1 MQPTAR
7 YWIERQ
13 PRTKGTPLP
22 LTEIA
27 STHYP
32 PGPSYRDRLHNPG
45 LLRLSTHQ
53 FLERNAKTYGDIVHY
68 KAFGR
73 HVFQFNHP
81 EMVQEVLVRDAA
93 MQHRGIVMQRA
104 KFVLG
109 EGLLTSEEPLHMR
122 QRRLIQPG
130 FHRQRIADY
139 GRTMLQFAGEMTSR
153 WPSGDSFDIHR
164 SMLELTLRITGKCLF
179 DSDVESEVKTISDS
193 VTAFMGFLPLAFLP
207 YPHLLL
213 KIPFGFPGRI
223 RKSQKK
229 LDSLIYTMIADR
241 RSSGVDH
248 GDLLSMLLASQ
259 DSEGG
264 TGGMTDRQIRDECL
278 TLLLAGHETTANGL
292 SFIFFLMAQHPDV
305 QETVFAEASAIFG
318 NAFSQPLRAAE
329 IYDRLPYSQRVV
341 SEALRMYPPVWVTA
355 RTAAVSYA
363 YRGLAIPAGSLLLVP
378 QIAIHRDARWYPEPM
393 HFNPDRFLPEAS
405 AARPRHAYFP
415 FGAGSRICIG
425 ENFAWMEAVLVLA
438 SVIRNWRLRFN
449 GPVPAELPLSAQ
461 ISLRPRD
468 GVVVSATKR

>member
-1 MQPTAR
+1 M
-7 YWIERQ
+7 IE
-13 PRTKGTPLP
+13 T
-22 LTEIA
+22 A

-32 PGPSYRDRLHNPG
+32 PGPSYRDRLRNPG
-45 LLRLSTHQ
+45 LLRLSTHE
-53 FLERNAKTYGDIVHY
+53 FLERNAKTFGDLVHY

-81 EMVQEVLVRDAA
+81 DMVHEVLVRDAA

-122 QRRLIQPG
+122 QRRLVQPG
-130 FHRQRIADY
+130 FHRQRIAAY
-139 GRTMLQFAGEMTSR
+139 GETMLQFADEMKAR
-153 WPSGDSFDIHR
+153 WQNGSSFDIHR

-213 KIPFGFPGRI
+213 KIPFGFIGRI
-223 RKSQKK
+223 QKSQKK
-229 LDSLIYTMIADR
+229 LDRLIYTMIADR
-241 RSSGVDH
+241 RSSGIDH

-259 DSEGG
+259 DLEGA
-264 TGGMTDRQIRDECL
+264 TGRMSAQQVRDECL

-305 QETVFAEASAIFG
+305 QEKVFAEASSAFG
-318 NAFSQPLRAAE
+318 ITSDNSRPSAADMYE
-329 IYDRLPYSQRVV
+329 RLPYCQRVV

-355 RTAAVSYA
+355 RTAAVTYA
-363 YRGLAIPAGSLLLVP
+363 YRGLEIAAGSLLLVP

-393 HFNPDRFLPEAS
+393 HFNPDRFLPEAI

-415 FGAGSRICIG
+415 FGAGSRLCIG

-438 SVIRNWRLRFN
+438 SVVRNWRLGFN
-449 GPVPAELPLSAQ
+449 GPAPTELPLSAQ
-461 ISLRPRD
+461 ISLRPRAP
-468 GVVVSATKR
+468 VMLLAMKR

>member
-1 MQPTAR
+1 VTQT
-7 YWIERQ
+7 
-13 PRTKGTPLP
+13 
-22 LTEIA
+22 A

-32 PGPSYRDRLHNPG
+32 PGPSYRDRLRNPG
-45 LLRLSTHQ
+45 LLRLSTHE
-53 FLERNAKTYGDIVHY
+53 FLERNAKTFGDLVHY

-81 EMVQEVLVRDAA
+81 DMVHEVLVRDAA

-109 EGLLTSEEPLHMR
+109 EGLLTSEEPVHMR
-122 QRRLIQPG
+122 QRRLVQPG
-130 FHRQRIADY
+130 FHRQRIAAY
-139 GRTMLQFAGEMTSR
+139 AETMLQFADEMTATWQSR
-153 WPSGDSFDIHR
+153 SSFDIHR

-179 DSDVESEVKTISDS
+179 DSDVASEVKTISDS

-213 KIPFGFPGRI
+213 KIPFGFIGRI
-223 RKSQKK
+223 QKSQKK
-229 LDSLIYTMIADR
+229 LDGLIYKMIAER

-259 DSEGG
+259 DMERA
-264 TGGMTDRQIRDECL
+264 TGAMTAQQVRDECL

-292 SFIFFLMAQHPDV
+292 SFIFFLMAQHPEV
-305 QETVFAEASAIFG
+305 QEKVFVEASSVFG
-318 NAFSQPLRAAE
+318 TTSADARPTAAN
-329 IYDRLPYSQRVV
+329 IYERLPYCQRVV

-355 RTAAVSYA
+355 RTAAVSYT
-363 YRGLAIPAGSLLLVP
+363 YRGLEIPTGSLLLVP

-393 HFNPDRFLPEAS
+393 HFNPDRFLPEPI

-438 SVIRNWRLRFN
+438 SVILKWRLGFN
-449 GPVPAELPLSAQ
+449 GTVPTELPLSAQ

-468 GVVVSATKR
+468 PVVISATKR

>member
-1 MQPTAR
+1 MVQS
-7 YWIERQ
+7 
-13 PRTKGTPLP
+13 
-22 LTEIA
+22 A

-32 PGPSYRDRLHNPG
+32 PGPTYRDRLRNPG
-45 LLRLSTHQ
+45 LLRLSTHE
-53 FLERNAKTYGDIVHY
+53 FLERNAKTFGDLVHY

-81 EMVQEVLVRDAA
+81 DMVQEVLVRDAA

-122 QRRLIQPG
+122 QRRLVQPG
-130 FHRQRIADY
+130 FHRQRIAAY
-139 GRTMLQFAGEMTSR
+139 GETMLQFAEEMTAR
-153 WPSGDSFDIHR
+153 WQSGSAFDIHR

-179 DSDVESEVKTISDS
+179 DTDVEAEVRTISDS

-213 KIPFGFPGRI
+213 RIPFGFIGRI
-223 RKSQKK
+223 QKSQKK

-241 RSSGVDH
+241 RSSGIDH

-259 DSEGG
+259 DVEGS
-264 TGGMTDRQIRDECL
+264 TGGMTAQQVRDECL

-305 QETVFAEASAIFG
+305 QEKVFAEASSVFG
-318 NAFSQPLRAAE
+318 TASGASRPTAAE
-329 IYDRLPYSQRVV
+329 IYERLPYCQRVV
-341 SEALRMYPPVWVTA
+341 SESLRMYPPVWVTA
-355 RTAAVSYA
+355 RTAAVSYP
-363 YRGLAIPAGSLLLVP
+363 YRGLEIPAGSLLLVP

-415 FGAGSRICIG
+415 FGAGARICIG
-425 ENFAWMEAVLVLA
+425 ESFAWMEAVLVLA
-438 SVIRNWRLRFN
+438 SVVRQWRLSFN

-468 GVVVSATKR
+468 PVVVLGTTR

>member
-1 MQPTAR
+1 
-7 YWIERQ
+7 
-13 PRTKGTPLP
+13 
-22 LTEIA
+22 LTQTG

-32 PGPSYRDRLHNPG
+32 PGPSYRDRLRNPG
-45 LLRLSTHQ
+45 LLRLSTHE
-53 FLERNAKTYGDIVHY
+53 FLERNTKTFGDLVHY

-81 EMVQEVLVRDAA
+81 EMVHEVLVRDAA

-122 QRRLIQPG
+122 QRRLVQPG
-130 FHRQRIADY
+130 FHRQRIAAY
-139 GRTMLQFAGEMTSR
+139 GEIMLQSSDEMTAR
-153 WPSGDSFDIHR
+153 WQNGSPFDIHR

-179 DSDVESEVKTISDS
+179 DSDVESEVKTISDA

-213 KIPFGFPGRI
+213 KIPFGFIGRI
-223 RKSQKK
+223 QKSQKK
-229 LDSLIYTMIADR
+229 LDSLIYTMIAER
-241 RSSGVDH
+241 RSSETDH

-259 DSEGG
+259 DMEGA
-264 TGGMTDRQIRDECL
+264 TGGMTVQQVRDECL

-292 SFIFFLMAQHPDV
+292 SFIFFLMAQHPEV
-305 QETVFAEASAIFG
+305 QEKVFAEASSIFG
-318 NAFSQPLRAAE
+318 TASADGRRTAAD
-329 IYDRLPYSQRVV
+329 IYEHLPYCQRVA

-363 YRGLAIPAGSLLLVP
+363 YRGMAIPAGSLLLVP

-425 ENFAWMEAVLVLA
+425 ESFAWMEAVLVLA
-438 SVIRNWRLRFN
+438 NVIRKWRLGFN
-449 GPVPAELPLSAQ
+449 GSVPTELALSAQ

-468 GVVVSATKR
+468 GVVISATKR

>member
-1 MQPTAR
+1 MKAGSKDSLAQKEETH
-7 YWIERQ
+7 
-13 PRTKGTPLP
+13 P

-32 PGPSYRDRLHNPG
+32 PGPSYRDRLRNPG
-45 LLRLSTHQ
+45 LLRLSTHE
-53 FLERNAKTYGDIVHY
+53 FLERNAKTYGDLVHY

-81 EMVQEVLVRDAA
+81 DMVQEVLVRDAA

-109 EGLLTSEEPLHMR
+109 EGLLTSEEPTHMR
-122 QRRLIQPG
+122 QRRLVQPG
-130 FHRQRIADY
+130 FHRQRIAAY
-139 GRTMLQFAGEMTSR
+139 GETMLQFADEMTSR
-153 WPSGDSFDIHR
+153 WNSEGSFDIHR

-213 KIPFGFPGRI
+213 KIPFGFLGRI
-223 RKSQKK
+223 QKSQKK
-229 LDSLIYTMIADR
+229 LDRLIYTMIADR
-241 RSSGVDH
+241 RSSGIDH
-248 GDLLSMLLASQ
+248 GDLLSMMLANQ
-259 DSEGG
+259 DAEGG
-264 TGGMTDRQIRDECL
+264 TGGMTERQIRDECL

-292 SFIFFLMAQHPDV
+292 SFIFFLMAQHPEV
-305 QETVFAEASAIFG
+305 QEKVFAEASSVFG
-318 NAFSQPLRAAE
+318 TAFADARPTASE
-329 IYDRLPYSQRVV
+329 IYERLPYCQRVV

-355 RTAAVSYA
+355 RTAKISYA
-363 YRGLAIPAGSLLLVP
+363 YRGMAIPAGSLLLVP

-438 SVIRNWRLRFN
+438 CVIRNWRLGFN
-449 GPVPAELPLSAQ
+449 GPIPAELPLSAQ

-468 GVVVSATKR
+468 GVVISATKR

>member
-1 MQPTAR
+1 VTQP
-7 YWIERQ
+7 
-13 PRTKGTPLP
+13 
-22 LTEIA
+22 A
-27 STHYP
+27 STDYP
-32 PGPSYRDRLHNPG
+32 PGPSYRDRLRNPG
-45 LLRLSTHQ
+45 LLKLSTHE
-53 FLERNAKTYGDIVHY
+53 FLERNAKTFGDLVHY
-68 KAFGR
+68 KAFRR

-122 QRRLIQPG
+122 QRRLVQPG
-130 FHRQRIADY
+130 FHRQRIAAY
-139 GRTMLQFAGEMTSR
+139 GETMLQFAEEMMAR
-153 WPSGDSFDIHR
+153 WRSGSSFDIHR

-213 KIPFGFPGRI
+213 RIPFGFIGRI
-223 RKSQKK
+223 QKSQKK
-229 LDSLIYTMIADR
+229 LDRLIYTMIADR
-241 RSSGVDH
+241 RSSGIDH

-259 DSEGG
+259 DMEDS
-264 TGGMTDRQIRDECL
+264 TGGMTAQQVRDECL

-292 SFIFFLMAQHPDV
+292 SFVFFLMAQHPEV
-305 QETVFAEASAIFG
+305 QEEVFAEASSVFG
-318 NAFSQPLRAAE
+318 SAVSDSRPAAAD
-329 IYDRLPYSQRVV
+329 IYERLPYCQRVV
-341 SEALRMYPPVWVTA
+341 AEALRIYPPVWVTA

-363 YRGLAIPAGSLLLVP
+363 YRGLEIPAGSLLLVP
-378 QIAIHRDARWYPEPM
+378 QIAIHRDPRWYPEPM
-393 HFNPDRFLPEAS
+393 RFNPERFLPEAS
-405 AARPRHAYFP
+405 ATRTRHAYFP

-438 SVIRNWRLRFN
+438 SVVRKWRLGFD
-449 GPVPAELPLSAQ
+449 GPVPTELALSAQ

-468 GVVVSATKR
+468 PVMVSAMKR

>member
-1 MQPTAR
+1 MTQSTS
-7 YWIERQ
+7 
-13 PRTKGTPLP
+13 TP
-22 LTEIA
+22 
-27 STHYP
+27 YP
-32 PGPSYRDRLHNPG
+32 PGPSYRDRLRNPG
-45 LLRLSTHQ
+45 LLRLSTHE
-53 FLERNAKTYGDIVHY
+53 FLERNANTFGDLVHY

-81 EMVQEVLVRDAA
+81 DMVHEVLVRDAA

-109 EGLLTSEEPLHMR
+109 DGLLTSEEPVHMR
-122 QRRLIQPG
+122 QRRLVQPG
-130 FHRQRIADY
+130 FHRQRIAAY
-139 GRTMLQFAGEMTSR
+139 GETMLQFADEMTAR
-153 WPSGDSFDIHR
+153 WQSGVAFDIHR

-213 KIPFGFPGRI
+213 KIPFGFIGRI
-223 RKSQKK
+223 QKSQKK
-229 LDSLIYTMIADR
+229 LDRLIYTMIADR
-241 RSSGVDH
+241 RNSGIDH

-259 DSEGG
+259 DVEGA
-264 TGGMTDRQIRDECL
+264 GGRMNAQQVRDECL

-292 SFIFFLMAQHPDV
+292 SFVFFLMAQHADV
-305 QETVFAEASAIFG
+305 QEKVFAEASS
-318 NAFSQPLRAAE
+318 AFETPSAESHPTSAE
-329 IYDRLPYSQRVV
+329 IYERLPYCHRVV

-355 RTAAVSYA
+355 RTAAVSYL
-363 YRGLAIPAGSLLLVP
+363 YRGMEIPAGSLLLVP
-378 QIAIHRDARWYPEPM
+378 QIAIHRDSRWYPEPM
-393 HFNPDRFLPEAS
+393 RFNPDRFLPEAI
-405 AARPRHAYFP
+405 ATRPRHAYFP

-438 SVIRNWRLRFN
+438 SVIRNWRLGFQ
-449 GPVPAELPLSAQ
+449 GPIPTDLPLSAQ

-468 GVVVSATKR
+468 PVVIVATKR

>member
-1 MQPTAR
+1 VRKETQH
-7 YWIERQ
+7 
-13 PRTKGTPLP
+13 P
-22 LTEIA
+22 LTQTG

-32 PGPSYRDRLHNPG
+32 PGPTYRDRMRNPG
-45 LLRLSTHQ
+45 LLRLSTHE
-53 FLERNAKTYGDIVHY
+53 FLERNAKTFGDLVHY

-73 HVFQFNHP
+73 DVFQFNHP
-81 EMVQEVLVRDAA
+81 DMVHEVLVRDAA
-93 MQHRGIVMQRA
+93 MHHRGIVMQRA

-109 EGLLTSEEPLHMR
+109 DGLLTSEEPLHMR
-122 QRRLIQPG
+122 QRRLVQPG
-130 FHRQRIADY
+130 FHHQRIAAY
-139 GRTMLQFAGEMTSR
+139 GETMLQFADEMTAR
-153 WPSGDSFDIHR
+153 WQSGSSFDIHR

-213 KIPFGFPGRI
+213 KIPFGFIGRI
-223 RKSQKK
+223 HKSQKK

-241 RSSGVDH
+241 RSSGTDH

-259 DSEGG
+259 DLE
-264 TGGMTDRQIRDECL
+264 GMTSGLTAQQVRDECL

-305 QETVFAEASAIFG
+305 QEKVFAEASSVFG
-318 NAFSQPLRAAE
+318 TASSDSRPTAAD
-329 IYDRLPYSQRVV
+329 IYERLPYCQRVV

-363 YRGLAIPAGSLLLVP
+363 YRGLEIPAGSLLLVP

-393 HFNPDRFLPEAS
+393 RFNPDRFLPEAS
-405 AARPRHAYFP
+405 AARPRNAYFP

-438 SVIRNWRLRFN
+438 SVIRNWRLGFN
-449 GPVPAELPLSAQ
+449 GPAPAELPLSAQ

-468 GVVVSATKR
+468 PVVVSATKR